1 VTSGPRPGFRPRFLV
16 EAALVGLLLSPLM
29 AVGPWPTT
37 ELEVTRYLLILILY
51 GWLGRRIARR
61 AGTPGEAAGAGALAG
76 AVAGLI
82 ASALQL
88 GLMDPSVARTVR
100 DLVPEALVPA
110 VLGAAV
116 AQAALVGA
124 IFGAI
129 ACAVGSLVFRSV
141 DSDTNLRRLFIVLLW
156 IRGTVHADPHEAM
169 SSLSLANA
177 IEGYDAE
184 KAPVRRRTTR
194 EVLGW
199 TLLAILF
206 GIAIAALVYVLA
218 ASSS

>member
-1 VTSGPRPGFRPRFLV
+1 V

-51 GWLGRRIARR
+51 GWLGRRVVRR

-82 ASALQL
+82 ASAVQL
-88 GLMDPSVARTVR
+88 GAAASVTRE
-100 DLVPEALVPA
+100 LVPEAFVPA

-116 AQAALVGA
+116 AQAVSVGA
-124 IFGAI
+124 IFGAV
-129 ACAVGSLVFRSV
+129 ACAVGSVVFRSES
-141 DSDTNLRRLFIVLLW
+141 SDENLRGLLVVLLAF
-156 IRGTVHADPHEAM
+156 RGTLHADPHEAM

-177 IEGYDAE
+177 IEGSDAE
-184 KAPVRRRTTR
+184 RAQVRRRTTR